1 MTGKTDE
8 PVQVHFGDRLQS
20 FEPVVTDH
28 SRVLILGSMPGTA
41 SLAAGEYYAHPRN
54 ASWPMLFEYFGEP
67 VSADYACR
75 LNLIRD
81 HDLALWDV
89 CHRCSREGSLD
100 TAIRHPE
107 LNDIDGLVRTCGI
120 GTVLCNGQ
128 KAGALLRRKMP
139 AVPVLILPSTS
150 PALTLPYSEK
160 CRIWHSALDQ
170 ALSGQIQNR

>member
-1 MTGKTDE
+1 
-8 PVQVHFGDRLQS
+8 
-20 FEPVVTDH
+20 
-28 SRVLILGSMPGTA
+28 MPGTA

-54 ASWPMLFEYFGEP
+54 AFWPMLFEYFGEP

-75 LNLIRD
+75 LNLIRN

-170 ALSGQIQNR
+170 VLSGQIQNR